1 MSRSFKKPV
10 SNTRFILHS
19 ICCINHGAM
28 PKWRAAGHRW
38 QRRHNKRF
46 LRLYEKTY
54 DENYLDKEIVNLK
67 KHYYGDIWMSPCDGH
82 HKWYFK
88 DYFGYIK

>member
-10 SNTRFILHS
+10 SNARFIWHS

-38 QRRHNKRF
+38 HRRYNKRL
-46 LRLYEKTY
+46 LRLYEKTFDNFVY
-54 DENYLDKEIVNLK
+54 RCSCYNYIFYSSYN
-67 KHYYGDIWMSPCDGH
+67 
-82 HKWYFK
+82 
-88 DYFGYIK
+88 

>member
-1 MSRSFKKPV
+1 M
-10 SNTRFILHS
+10 
-19 ICCINHGAM
+19 
-28 PKWRAAGHRW
+28 
-38 QRRHNKRF
+38 
-46 LRLYEKTY
+46 YEKTF
-54 DENYLDKEIVNLK
+54 DEKYLDKEIVNLK

>member
-10 SNTRFILHS
+10 SNARFIWHS

-38 QRRHNKRF
+38 HRRYNKRL
-46 LRLYEKTY
+46 LRLYEKTF
-54 DENYLDKEIVNLK
+54 DENYLDKEIVYLK
-67 KHYYGDIWMSPCDGH
+67 KHYYGDIWMSPSDGS

-88 DYFGYIK
+88 DYFGYMK